1 MKTYLITG
9 FSGFVSYHFLQLL
22 KTLKEPVKVIG
33 VSKTRPSEEYFESDN
48 LEIVHEEADL
58 RSKKSILALLETYKP
73 DYIVHLASYSSVGY
87 SWQYPVESFTN
98 NTNIFLNL
106 IESIRELKQNPVILS
121 IGSSEQ
127 YGNVLPDDVPLI
139 ENRLLKPISPYAVA
153 RVSQEMLSKI
163 YADSYG
169 LRIIMTRSFNHI
181 GIKQKDNFVIP
192 SFAKQMVKIKLGLQ
206 EPEIE
211 TGNLSIVRDFI
222 DVRDVVKAYYMLLHR
237 GKSGSVYNICSNKGT
252 SLSDVL
258 AIMKNY
264 LNIDFEIKVNP
275 ALIRPN
281 DNQVIIGS
289 NHKIAT
295 ALKWRPDFTITQSL
309 KDIIDYWE
317 DTVVSEMQFQYL
329 LN

>member
-1 MKTYLITG
+1 MSTYLITG
-9 FSGFVSYHFLQLL
+9 FSGFVSYHFLQML
-22 KTLKEPVKVIG
+22 KDLKQPVKVIG
-33 VSKTRPSEEYFESDN
+33 VSKTKPPKEYFDFDN
-48 LEIVHEEADL
+48 IEIIHEAVDL
-58 RSKKSILALLETYKP
+58 RHKEAILSLLALHQP
-73 DYIVHLASYSSVGY
+73 DFVVHLASYSSVGY
-87 SWQYPVESFTN
+87 SWQNPVESFTN

-106 IESIRELKQNPVILS
+106 IESIRELGQNPVVLS

-127 YGNVLPDDVPLI
+127 YGNVQPDDVPLI

-192 SFAKQMVKIKLGLQ
+192 SFAKQTVKIKHKLQ
-206 EPEIE
+206 EPVIE

-222 DVRDVVKAYYMLLHR
+222 DVRDVVKAYYLLLHH
-237 GKSGSVYNICSNKGT
+237 GKSGEIYNICSNNGH
-252 SLSDVL
+252 SLNDML
-258 AIMKNY
+258 LIMKNY
-264 LNIDFEIKVNP
+264 LTIDFDIKINP
-275 ALIRPN
+275 ALVRPN

-289 NHKIAT
+289 NHKIVT
-295 ALKWRPDFTITQSL
+295 NLNWRLDYSIEQSL

-317 DTVVSEMQFQYL
+317 EEVIKKY
-329 LN
+329 

>member
-1 MKTYLITG
+1 MQPR
-9 FSGFVSYHFLQLL
+9 VVNQALL
-22 KTLKEPVKVIG
+22 RNKEAIL
-33 VSKTRPSEEYFESDN
+33 S
-48 LEIVHEEADL
+48 L
-58 RSKKSILALLETYKP
+58 LALYQP
-73 DYIVHLASYSSVGY
+73 DFVVHLASYSSVGY
-87 SWQYPVESFTN
+87 SWQNPVESFTN

-106 IESIRELKQNPVILS
+106 IESIRELRQNPVVLS

-127 YGNVLPDDVPLI
+127 YGNVQPDDVPLI

-169 LRIIMTRSFNHI
+169 LSIIMTRSFNHI

-192 SFAKQMVKIKLGLQ
+192 SFAKQTVKIKHKLQ
-206 EPEIE
+206 EPFIE

-222 DVRDVVKAYYMLLHR
+222 DVRDVVKAYYTLLHH
-237 GKSGSVYNICSNKGT
+237 GKSGEIYNICSNKGI
-252 SLSDVL
+252 SLNDVL
-258 AIMKNY
+258 LIMKNY
-264 LNIDFEIKVNP
+264 GGIDFDIKVNP
-275 ALIRPN
+275 ALVRPN

-295 ALKWRPDFTITQSL
+295 KLNWKPAFSIEQSL

-317 DTVVSEMQFQYL
+317 EVVMSNE
-329 LN
+329 

>member
-22 KTLKEPVKVIG
+22 KNMEEPAKVIG
-33 VSKTRPSEEYFESDN
+33 VSKTRPSEEYFDN
-48 LEIVHEEADL
+48 ENIETIHETVDL
-58 RSKKSILALLETYKP
+58 RNKEAISTLLAFYQP
-73 DYIVHLASYSSVGY
+73 DFVVHLASYSSVGY
-87 SWQYPVESFTN
+87 SWQNPVESFTN

-106 IESIRELKQNPVILS
+106 IESIRTLGQNPVVLS

-192 SFAKQMVKIKLGLQ
+192 SFAKQMAKIKHNQQ
-206 EPEIE
+206 EPVIV
-211 TGNLSIVRDFI
+211 TGNLNIIRDFI
-222 DVRDVVKAYYMLLHR
+222 DVRDVVKAYYLLLHK
-237 GKSGSVYNICSNKGT
+237 GKSGEIYNICSNKGI
-252 SLSDVL
+252 SLNNML
-258 AIMKNY
+258 QIMRNY
-264 LNIDFEIKVNP
+264 LKIDFEVKINP
-275 ALIRPN
+275 ALVRPN

-289 NHKIAT
+289 NHKIVST
-295 ALKWRPDFTITQSL
+295 HNWALDFSIEQSL

-317 DTVVSEMQFQYL
+317 DKVIKEAGIS
-329 LN
+329 